1 MTKAEALIILN
12 TALQVSETAFSK
24 LGLTAKKF
32 FKAFSDEY
40 SDLRDEEYFVRK
52 DFAKLEGGQAVKDQ
66 QGNLVMDTA
75 KEKELFAAVKAWKKE
90 ECDIDWSRFAPIKLE
105 GKLLFMS
112 APIYDTLNGYV
123 FNVSEEDYLAA
134 IEAEIVRQNET
145 K

>member
-1 MTKAEALIILN
+1 MTKEEALIILN
-12 TALQVSETAFSK
+12 TALDVSETAFSK
-24 LGLTAKKF
+24 LGLASKRF
-32 FKAFSDEY
+32 FKAFSENY

-66 QGNLVMDTA
+66 KGNLVMDTA
-75 KEKELFAAVKAWKKE
+75 KEKELFAALKAWKKE
-90 ECDIDWSRFAPIKLE
+90 ECDIDWSKFAPIKLE

-134 IEAEIVRQNET
+134 IEAEIIRQNET